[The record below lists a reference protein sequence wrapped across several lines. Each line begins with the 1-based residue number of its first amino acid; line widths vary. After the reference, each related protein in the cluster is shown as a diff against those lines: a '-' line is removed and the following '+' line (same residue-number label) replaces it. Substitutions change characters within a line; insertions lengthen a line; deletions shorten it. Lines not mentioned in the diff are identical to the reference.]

1 MRIGVLGT
9 GTVGKV
15 IGSALIAQ
23 GNQVRMGSRTADN
36 PVASAWA
43 SEAGPDASH
52 GTFADAAG
60 FGALVFNCTA
70 GVASLAALELAGAEN
85 LKGKILIDVAN
96 PLDFSKGMPPSLT
109 VCNTDSLAEQIQ
121 RALPQ
126 TRVVKALN
134 TMNCKIMVDRSL
146 VPGEHNVL
154 LSGNDADA
162 KKAVAKWLGEWFGW
176 RAEDIIDLGEITS
189 ARGAEMVLP
198 IWVQLFGK
206 FGNAD
211 FNFRIVRAAPVA
223 AGG

>member
-36 PVASAWA
+36 PAASAWA
-43 SEAGPDASH
+43 ADAGPDASH

-60 FGALVFNCTA
+60 FGALVFNCTS
-70 GVASLAALELAGAEN
+70 GVASLAALEAAGREN
-85 LKGKILIDVAN
+85 LKGKVLIDVAN

-121 RALPQ
+121 RALPE
-126 TRVVKALN
+126 TRVVKTLN
-134 TMNCKIMVDRSL
+134 TMNCKIMVNPSL
-146 VPGEHNVL
+146 LPDEHNVF
-154 LSGNDADA
+154 LSGNDVDA
-162 KKAVAKWLGEWFGW
+162 KKATAGWLGEWFGW
-176 RAEDIIDLGEITS
+176 RAENIIDLGDITT
-189 ARGAEMVLP
+189 ARGVEMLLP
-198 IWVQLFGK
+198 IWVRLYGK

-211 FNFRIVRAAPVA
+211 FNFRVTRAAPVV